1 MPIYEFLKPL
11 CHSEALCKNLFNMKG
26 GQFIGISTGVGKEA
40 IVILKGLLRDE
51 SFIRSLIGRKTRAT
65 FPINRY

>member
-1 MPIYEFLKPL
+1 MQ
-11 CHSEALCKNLFNMKG
+11 NLFKMKG

-51 SFIRSLIGRKTRAT
+51 SFIRSSIGRKTRAT
-65 FPINRY
+65 FSIDQNKSQPFPA